1 MNIVNKL
8 FHEIEFWFFKRLP
21 SSKLLD
27 LDLLALPTK
36 KARISCFRFII
47 EYSSFK
53 GFWSLGNNN
62 RSIFYMRI
70 FER

>member
-1 MNIVNKL
+1 VCQIC
-8 FHEIEFWFFKRLP
+8 W
-21 SSKLLD
+21 
-27 LDLLALPTK
+27 LLALPTK
-36 KARISCFRFII
+36 KARILCLDSFI

-53 GFWSLGNNN
+53 GFWSLGNNTN